1 MPKSRAEIQ
10 KAYRERQKQKEG
22 RDYVERERT
31 RKRKAYIPA
40 ANLDDNALKK
50 RRLDQKARV
59 EKYRK
64 EQKEKQCAIERAAEA
79 SSTQKRQTRSA
90 SKEAEKV
97 PHLMV
102 KFNFNKAKKASA
114 TRKRVSRA
122 LSKAHREIE
131 KLEERNK
138 KLQNKT
144 WKLQKRIQ
152 RSGSSKGKEK
162 GKPSANTPRS
172 RSRAELRE
180 AGLSPRSVPQVIK
193 RKLVFANALMQEVRQ
208 STSEDKAKRKAAPT
222 TLAGSKILQR
232 YRLLRQLKKETGLVD
247 IKYLFDMQM
256 S

>member
-79 SSTQKRQTRSA
+79 SSTQKRQTRIA

-122 LSKAHREIE
+122 LSKAHSFMFSFVKI
-131 KLEERNK
+131 
-138 KLQNKT
+138 
-144 WKLQKRIQ
+144 
-152 RSGSSKGKEK
+152 
-162 GKPSANTPRS
+162 
-172 RSRAELRE
+172 RAIWQLR
-180 AGLSPRSVPQVIK
+180 
-193 RKLVFANALMQEVRQ
+193 
-208 STSEDKAKRKAAPT
+208 
-222 TLAGSKILQR
+222 
-232 YRLLRQLKKETGLVD
+232 Y
-247 IKYLFDMQM
+247 
-256 S
+256 

>member
-102 KFNFNKAKKASA
+102 NWSICAGNSL
-114 TRKRVSRA
+114 TIQVS
-122 LSKAHREIE
+122 HHDIC
-131 KLEERNK
+131 
-138 KLQNKT
+138 QHG
-144 WKLQKRIQ
+144 QIQ
-152 RSGSSKGKEK
+152 DPGS
-162 GKPSANTPRS
+162 
-172 RSRAELRE
+172 
-180 AGLSPRSVPQVIK
+180 I
-193 RKLVFANALMQEVRQ
+193 
-208 STSEDKAKRKAAPT
+208 
-222 TLAGSKILQR
+222 I
-232 YRLLRQLKKETGLVD
+232 
-247 IKYLFDMQM
+247 
-256 S
+256 